1 VSHRVRDR
9 FQFQPAQPAAG
20 ARASSWVLATP
31 ENALLALLLVVELWV
46 FSGAFHKFFT
56 HDSLFYMTHVP
67 RTWAQFKAY
76 LVAPSDE
83 KSYRPLN
90 LGFIAL
96 VRPFFGVDPYPYH
109 WIPIAF
115 HVVNTLLFFLLA
127 RRILTSST
135 AVLAA
140 TAFWGLHSVAGW
152 ITYDITYLS
161 DFLLA
166 FLFLLTLLLAVE
178 GHRRKKWPWTA
189 ASICVYLLS
198 LLTKEAATTFP
209 LAVWIALAL
218 ADLRALE
225 APVTRARAW
234 TAFKKTLPLTCVYLA
249 LAIAFAGLFVHWLHA
264 GLIYTQGANAA
275 YNINLSSNLLAK
287 SRYVYW
293 AFNLPDALVIHY
305 GEEIRALVFV
315 LMGSIL
321 LAWLFDLLRREGGLS
336 AVEWSGLIWFVGLN
350 VPALLLSSRLAKWYL
365 YLPLMGLALA
375 FGVVVENLRA
385 SMPAKVRSYAG
396 PAISGLLIGILGFA
410 ASVQTRSYVAASD
423 SEYQSDLLQ
432 SCLTDFRQA
441 HPTLPPRVTLYFLP
455 AFEEGVSDLLSAPPI
470 DGGQLF
476 ELYYPAS
483 RVQAMFVHKG
493 ARIPADI
500 GSRSDTYVLQY
511 LDHHLYE
518 VTDHFKNSGL
528 MTLYVLPTPEG
539 KAPPLLKKEPAGGNK
554 IFRENVKL
562 SFADEG
568 ARLPEDYL
576 TRPDIWILQYLEGH
590 FNDVTRLYINGGRQ
604 TMVLLPTIDG
614 KIPPLHLLEENPAIA
629 PRLSQSHMLF
639 LSYDELVRLPGDY
652 FARLDLWVV
661 QYMCGRY
668 TDVTDY
674 YKGRRRQDSQRVVH
688 GLEGIQSSV
697 NRAEFYPDY
706 SQFATPSGTPV
717 FFPTPEKEILTQIG
731 GSTLVIPLHK
741 IPDGSRLRFDVSWM
755 FDQGDGGWAEAAM
768 RTQGKESVIFREY
781 MRLSPKEKSH
791 SWKEVAVDL
800 QAYWNE
806 EADLILKCY
815 NDPGKKTVADWL
827 NWRDIVLE
835 PNPRTQR

>member
-1 VSHRVRDR
+1 LTTGRELVSIRVRDR

-76 LVAPSDE
+76 LLAPSDE

-109 WIPIAF
+109 WIPVAF
-115 HVVNTLLFFLLA
+115 HLVNTLLFFLLA

-166 FLFLLTLLLAVE
+166 FLFLVTLLLAVE

-209 LAVWIALAL
+209 LAIWIALAL

-225 APVTRARAW
+225 APVTMARAW

-249 LAIAFAGLFVHWLHA
+249 IAIAFAALFVRWLHA

-275 YNINLSSNLLAK
+275 YNINLSTNLLAK
-287 SRYVYW
+287 FRYVYW
-293 AFNLPDALVIHY
+293 AFNLPDALVINH
-305 GEEIRALVFV
+305 GEENRALVFV
-315 LMGSIL
+315 LMGGLL
-321 LAWLFDLLRREGGLS
+321 LAWLLDLLRRDGGLS
-336 AVEWSGLIWFVGLN
+336 AVEWSGLIWFAGLN

-375 FGVVVENLRA
+375 FGVVAENLRA
-385 SMPAKVRSYAG
+385 STPAKIRPFAG
-396 PAISGLLIGILGFA
+396 PVITGLLIAILGFS

-455 AFEEGVSDLLSAPPI
+455 AFEEGVSDLLAAPPI

-483 RVQAMFVHKG
+483 RVQARFVHKG

-500 GSRSDTYVLQY
+500 GSRSDIYVLQY
-511 LDHHLYE
+511 LDHHLYDVTRFFMNNRKMTFYVPPTFEGE
-518 VTDHFKNSGL
+518 V
-528 MTLYVLPTPEG
+528 
-539 KAPPLLKKEPAGGNK
+539 PPLLKKEPAGGRGNYQ
-554 IFRENVKL
+554 ENVQL
-562 SFADEG
+562 LFADEG
-568 ARLPEDYL
+568 A
-576 TRPDIWILQYLEGH
+576 
-590 FNDVTRLYINGGRQ
+590 
-604 TMVLLPTIDG
+604 
-614 KIPPLHLLEENPAIA
+614 K
-629 PRLSQSHMLF
+629 LSSSDF
-639 LSYDELVRLPGDY
+639 E
-652 FARLDLWVV
+652 RLDPWVV
-661 QYMCGRY
+661 QYLCGRY

-674 YKGRRRQDSQRVVH
+674 YKGRRREDSHRVI
-688 GLEGIQSSV
+688 GRLEDVQYGV
-697 NRAEFYPDY
+697 DRKEYYPDY
-706 SQFATPSGTPV
+706 SRFSTPSGTPV
-717 FFPTPEKEILTQIG
+717 FFPTPDKDILTQIG
-731 GSTLVIPLHK
+731 GSTLTIPLHR
-741 IPDGSRLRFDVSWM
+741 IPGGSRMRFDVSWM
-755 FDQGDGGWAEAAM
+755 FDQGDGGWAEAAL
-768 RTQGKESVIFREY
+768 RTAGGESVVFREY
-781 MRLSPKEKSH
+781 MRPDPMKRSH
-791 SWKEVAVDL
+791 TWKEVVVDL
-800 QAYWNE
+800 QQFENE

-815 NDPGKKTVADWL
+815 NDPGKNTVADWL
-827 NWRDIVLE
+827 NWRDIVIE
-835 PNPRTQR
+835 PKPQTRRDEH